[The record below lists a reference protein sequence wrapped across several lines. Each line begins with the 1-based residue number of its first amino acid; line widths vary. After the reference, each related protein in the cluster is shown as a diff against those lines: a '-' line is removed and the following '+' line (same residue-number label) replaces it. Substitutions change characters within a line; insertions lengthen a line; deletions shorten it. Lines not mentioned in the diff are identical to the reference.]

1 MCTGTTKKQSEL
13 AKAMS
18 ALKVDPVNKKSDTP
32 VITEEEL
39 DKVLKKPAVKETYAA
54 KLLKTKKTY
63 GCSSCAL
70 CIFMLYACSNDDD
83 DVHAITSEIPLRSNC
98 FNTRDY

>member
-63 GCSSCAL
+63 GRSSCVL
-70 CIFMLYACSNDDD
+70 CICMLYACSNDD